1 MGVLISV
8 CLGVLVLLFWLWS
21 FSGKKQPL
29 TWIQIEEKKKG
40 TRLKFLDEAEQLGV
54 PISFHQYVTWW
65 GIATGVGIA
74 ASILLS
80 NLFMIFIALAANY
93 FIIRIY
99 VYQKEMKMRQKAKE
113 QLGPIL
119 MNLASAYRIQK
130 NWERALETIMPML
143 QEPLLSEFQRA
154 YSAHKSG
161 VPVGEA
167 FEQMMVRLKVPEMR
181 LFVTMAQISDQ
192 IGDAAAEGVLVAGGY
207 FQNKRLAAADLANA
221 MLSAVKENRALFFM
235 FVGFVLYFRLFQEHI
250 FTVFMDNFLGK
261 FLLAIY
267 LAVAAAVPIISYMII
282 RKEV

>member
-1 MGVLISV
+1 MAILISV
-8 CLGVLVLLFWLWS
+8 CVGMLVLLLWMWS
-21 FSGKKQPL
+21 FSGKKEQL
-29 TWIQIEEKKKG
+29 KWLQLDEKRVKKKV
-40 TRLKFLDEAEQLGV
+40 KFLDEAQRLGV
-54 PISFHQYVTWW
+54 EITPNQYFTWW
-65 GIATGVGIA
+65 ALAAGVGIA
-74 ASILLS
+74 ASLLLA

-93 FIIRIY
+93 FVIRIY
-99 VYQKEMKMRQKAKE
+99 VYQKEMKIRQKAKE
-113 QLGPIL
+113 QLGPVL

-143 QEPLLSEFQRA
+143 QDPLKSEFQRA
-154 YSAHKSG
+154 YSAHRSG
-161 VPVGEA
+161 VPIGEA
-167 FEQMMVRLKVPEMR
+167 FEDMMVRLKVPEMR